1 MVQSRGEQ
9 TREAEGEAGGG
20 RKCQAAVVPVPK
32 VVCQAGAAVPHP
44 THSGLV
50 HGTRDTGEGHALGMG
65 EQPPCCEMVFALTE
79 APVLVEGG
87 GGAEHLATVLTL
99 DLGTAVGV
107 HALVA
112 TQVGELRIGLV
123 AHLACR
129 ERETDTGHSE
139 ACPTSHTHTE
149 YISDHKSQEFSL

>member
-99 DLGTAVGV
+99 DLGTAVSV

-112 TQVGELRIGLV
+112 AQVGELRVGLV
-123 AHLACR
+123 AHLAWG
-129 ERETDTGHSE
+129 DTQ
-139 ACPTSHTHTE
+139 PTWAWLSPFKHCH
-149 YISDHKSQEFSL
+149 